1 METLTKEVKALIRWL
16 NTYAF
21 AGWLLSEHAEMSV
34 EEMIRISEEDG
45 VGYQKLLE
53 EFNQAKLE
61 VVEKAGEENE

>member
-1 METLTKEVKALIRWL
+1 MEISKELKALIRWL

-34 EEMIRISEEDG
+34 EEMIRISEEEDEE
-45 VGYQKLLE
+45 YQKLLE

-61 VVEKAGEENE
+61 VVEKAGEDDD

>member
-1 METLTKEVKALIRWL
+1 MEISKELKALIRWL

-34 EEMIRISEEDG
+34 EEMISEEEDEE
-45 VGYQKLLE
+45 YQKLLE

-61 VVEKAGEENE
+61 VVEKAGEDNDRT